1 MNGIATQHDLS
12 RNEWLEAAALGAL
25 RMAVNDTQRARVRDR
40 GHRVN
45 ILNDLIG
52 AIGELTCLAY
62 LEGLGATSINHNVLS
77 LESFVDDVDFRFQL
91 QGHRYSAEVKCELLE
106 TRKFRFLINDEA
118 LKRSK
123 ERGAQVFIPII
134 SSVGAPFCYIGKSI
148 SIADIEAWRI
158 ESFQYG
164 DPARSQRLAE
174 VLPMYFGMAE
184 PAVRQELE
192 AAAGQSIATASLEDI
207 FRARSGLLRLAAQ
220 ERIQLADLSRE
231 ALSANLAELIS
242 MARQ

>member
-1 MNGIATQHDLS
+1 MNGIATRHDLS

-40 GHRVN
+40 GHRLN

-91 QGHRYSAEVKCELLE
+91 QGHRYSTEVKCE
-106 TRKFRFLINDEA
+106 
-118 LKRSK
+118 
-123 ERGAQVFIPII
+123 
-134 SSVGAPFCYIGKSI
+134 
-148 SIADIEAWRI
+148 
-158 ESFQYG
+158 
-164 DPARSQRLAE
+164 
-174 VLPMYFGMAE
+174 
-184 PAVRQELE
+184 
-192 AAAGQSIATASLEDI
+192 
-207 FRARSGLLRLAAQ
+207 LLRLAAQ
-220 ERIQLADLSRE
+220 ERLQLADLSRE
-231 ALSANLAELIS
+231 ALSANLAGLIS